1 MINWEEVISAQSQSE
16 LKEAKLWLFRENMRL
31 EKERRELEQVK
42 ERFIKERVQFC
53 NEMKILNRRTVLE
66 RKRLKEENLFFDKKM
81 DILKAGF
88 AQLEADRKQLAQDR
102 KIFLEEKNR
111 SGQNS
116 SGRPPKISSE
126 EIVQVLFRSVNNS
139 LALRKRYR
147 DLVKIYHPDNLS
159 GDEELVQ
166 LINKEFFRRKREE

>member
-1 MINWEEVISAQSQSE
+1 MINWEEVISAQSESE
-16 LKEAKLWLFRENMRL
+16 LKETKLWLFRENMRL

-88 AQLEADRKQLAQDR
+88 AQLEADRKQLAQDK

-111 SGQNS
+111 SGQTNS
-116 SGRPPKISSE
+116 KAQKTSSE
-126 EIVQVLFRSVNNS
+126 DIVQVLFRSVNNS

-159 GDEELVQ
+159 GDEELIQ
-166 LINKEFFRRKREE
+166 LINREFFRRKREE